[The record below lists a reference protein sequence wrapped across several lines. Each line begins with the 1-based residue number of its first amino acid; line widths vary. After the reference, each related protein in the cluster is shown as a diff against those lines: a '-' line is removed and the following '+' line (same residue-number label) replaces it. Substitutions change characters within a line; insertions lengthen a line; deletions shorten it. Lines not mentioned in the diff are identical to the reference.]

1 MKISECVCRRMLI
14 TKKCVYMYTCLGML
28 FKKVFFVFL
37 SVFLVRTNTIV
48 FLRML
53 DNRCL

>member
-1 MKISECVCRRMLI
+1 MKISECVCRCMLI
-14 TKKCVYMYTCLGML
+14 TKKFVYMYICLGML

-37 SVFLVRTNTIV
+37 FGFLVRTNTIV